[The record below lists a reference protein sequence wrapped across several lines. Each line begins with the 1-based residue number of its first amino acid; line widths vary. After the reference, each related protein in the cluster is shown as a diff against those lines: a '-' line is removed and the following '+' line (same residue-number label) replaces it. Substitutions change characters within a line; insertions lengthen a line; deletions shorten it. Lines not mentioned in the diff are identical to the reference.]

1 MIILKY
7 KTKYIKHDA
16 TWKINSE
23 SIEKIQEIDYN
34 KITENIKKYD
44 FVESEFTK
52 YGRMIIKLTKLYNNK
67 KTIISFKFL

>member
-7 KTKYIKHDA
+7 ETNYIKHDA
-16 TWKINSE
+16 TWKLNTE
-23 SIEKIQEIDYN
+23 SIEKIKEIDYN
-34 KITENIKKYD
+34 KITEDIKQYD

-52 YGRMIIKLTKLYNNK
+52 YGRMITKLTKTNNNK